1 MQLALEKSDF
11 VRAIHAVKE
20 VAATPGKTIIP
31 VLSNIL
37 IKANENGIQLEASD
51 LTTSIKTKMN
61 GMASGEGF
69 ITLPAKKLAEMA
81 RELPNKPITI
91 TTTDNF
97 RAKIVCGRG
106 SYTIIG
112 EADTDFPK
120 IVDVGEPRCSIKAS
134 ELIGM
139 INKTEFAAAND
150 EARYWLNAL
159 YFQMF
164 ESNIEIAATSGP
176 RLAVAK
182 QKFSDT
188 VVGTVDAVVPL
199 KTTLEIK
206 SIFEDSDEIDIST
219 TEKQIIFTDGDTILV
234 SNTVAAEYPNYRG
247 VIPKDNDVAITVDRE
262 EFESV
267 VKRVALFS
275 STKTQSLKFELKPDE
290 VWISSRDANIGDA
303 REPIDIETENLEP
316 FDILLSSV
324 YLMDVLNRIETD
336 NVVIRFKNSKTGVI
350 LEPEGRDD
358 HLCLIM
364 PMQQK
369 DEDEKN

>member
-11 VRAIHAVKE
+11 VRAIHVVKE
-20 VAATPGKTIIP
+20 VAATPGKTILP

-61 GMASGEGF
+61 GMASGSGL
-69 ITLPAKKLAEMA
+69 ISLPAKKLAEMA

-139 INKTEFAAAND
+139 INRTEFAAAND
-150 EARYWLNAL
+150 VARYWLNAL
-159 YFQMF
+159 YIQMF

-182 QKFSDT
+182 QQFSDT
-188 VVGTVDAVVPL
+188 VVGNVDAIVPL
-199 KTTLEIK
+199 KTTTEIK
-206 SIFEDSDEIDIST
+206 GIFEDSGEIDIST
-219 TEKQIIFTDGDTILV
+219 TDKQMIFTDGETILV
-234 SNTVAAEYPNYRG
+234 TNTIGADYPNYRG
-247 VIPKDNDVAITVDRE
+247 VIPKNNNSIIIADRE
-262 EFESV
+262 ELLSV
-267 VKRVALFS
+267 SKRVSLFS
-275 STKTQSLKFELKPDE
+275 SSQTQSLKFEIKPAE
-290 VWISSRDANIGDA
+290 IWISGRDANIGDA
-303 REPIDIETENLEP
+303 REPMDVETENVEP
-316 FDILLSSV
+316 FDILLSSI
-324 YLMDVLNRIETD
+324 YLMEALERIETD
-336 NVVIRFKNSKTGVI
+336 NVVMKFKDGKTGVI
-350 LEPEGRDD
+350 LEPEEMDN

-364 PMQQK
+364 PMQPK
-369 DEDEKN
+369 DEDGKK